1 MRQGKQE
8 EHVPLVELE
17 ILEEKWCN
25 MHFDGAVNKEGAGVG
40 ISIIG
45 PKSDYRSFSY
55 KLYFDCT
62 NNVAEYEAL
71 ILGLKMTKEL
81 KIKKVSI
88 YGYLKLVINEDKG
101 ICQAKHPRMRAYINV
116 VLDLLQ
122 DIPEYQFV
130 TVPREQNAIENA
142 LAVSF

>member
-1 MRQGKQE
+1 
-8 EHVPLVELE
+8 
-17 ILEEKWCN
+17 

-142 LAVSF
+142 LAVSFQFV